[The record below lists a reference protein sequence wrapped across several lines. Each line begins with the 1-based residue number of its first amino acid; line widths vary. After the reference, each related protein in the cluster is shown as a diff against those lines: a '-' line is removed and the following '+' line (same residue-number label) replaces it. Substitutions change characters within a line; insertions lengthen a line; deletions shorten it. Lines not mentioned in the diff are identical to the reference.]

1 MLLLLVMHAH
11 GEPRLSSTGVR
22 DPRLAYLLDESWD
35 ATMAA
40 SPTWATQL
48 GDHRFD
54 HRLDDNSPRQRQRW
68 LQASAG
74 WLDRAE
80 RLTALDTTDA
90 LHRDVFVRQLRD
102 GLAASKAC
110 DFPAWSLSA
119 RANALVFAADLGRE
133 QPLTSRRDV
142 HAFVSRF
149 RAVPHYLTVEIDN
162 LRTGLS
168 DGKVA
173 SRASVDKVLAMVEA
187 ELAAPPES
195 QALLAVTRDPH
206 EALAIGDREA
216 LMREV
221 GGIVRGPL
229 RTALLE
235 YRGFLRDELLP
246 AARGPGKEGVGFVPN
261 GAACYAAR
269 ARQET
274 STDRTPQDL
283 HQTGL
288 TALEHIHAEMVRLGG
303 STLGTRTLPELLE
316 RLRTDP
322 ALHFKTRDEV
332 ERTAAEALARAKAAM
347 PRAFGRLPTSE
358 CTVQAIPDHEAPY
371 TTIAYYWPAAA
382 DQRTPGIY
390 FVNSYQPETRTR
402 FDAEVLAWH
411 EAIPGHHLQ
420 IALANEAGGLPA
432 FRRYASFTVFV
443 EGWALY
449 SERLA
454 DELGLYSDDL
464 QRIGMLGFDSWRA
477 ARLVVDTG
485 IHDQGWSR
493 EEAEAFLLEN
503 TPLARN
509 NIVNEV
515 DRYITWPGQALGYKT
530 GQLELMRIRAETEAT
545 LGARFDLR
553 GFHDVVLGG
562 GALPFD
568 LVEAR
573 VKAWAATR

>member
-1 MLLLLVMHAH
+1 MLLLVALVAAA
-11 GEPRLSSTGVR
+11 EPPLSSIGVH
-22 DPRLAYLLDESWD
+22 DARLAQLLDESWD

-48 GDHRFD
+48 GDPRFD
-54 HRLDDNSPRQRQRW
+54 DRLDDNSPRQRQRW
-68 LQASAG
+68 KKASEA
-74 WLDRAE
+74 WLARAE
-80 RLTALDTTDA
+80 RLNGLDVTDA

-102 GLAASKAC
+102 GLAASEAC
-110 DFPAWSLSA
+110 DFSVWSLSA
-119 RANALVFAADLGRE
+119 RANALVFVADLGRE
-133 QPLTSRRDV
+133 QPLANRRDV
-142 HAFVSRF
+142 DAFVSRF
-149 RAVPHYLTVEIDN
+149 RAAPNYVMVDVAN
-162 LRTGLS
+162 LRTGLR

-173 SRASVDKVLAMVEA
+173 NRASVQKVLDMVEA
-187 ELAAPPES
+187 ELAAPPET
-195 QALLAVTRDPH
+195 QALLAVTRQPH
-206 EALAIGDREA
+206 AALAAADRQA
-216 LMREV
+216 LVREMGV
-221 GGIVRGPL
+221 IVRGPL

-246 AARGPGKEGVGFVPN
+246 VARGAGKEGVSFVPN

-269 ARQET
+269 AQQET
-274 STDRTPQDL
+274 STARTPQDL
-283 HQTGL
+283 HATGL
-288 TALEHIHAEMVRLGG
+288 AELERIHAEMVRLGEG
-303 STLGTRTLPELLE
+303 TLGTKTLPDLLE
-316 RLRTDP
+316 RLRSDP
-322 ALHFKTRDEV
+322 ALHFKTREEV
-332 ERTAAEALARAKAAM
+332 ERTAADALARAKAAM
-347 PRAFGRLPTSE
+347 PRAFGRLPLAE
-358 CTVQAIPDHEAPY
+358 CKVQAIPDHEAPY
-371 TTIAYYWPAAA
+371 TTIAYYWPAAT
-382 DQRTPGIY
+382 DQSTPGIY

-454 DELGLYSDDL
+454 EELGLYSDDL
-464 QRIGMLGFDSWRA
+464 QRIGMLGFDTWRA

-485 IHDQGWSR
+485 IHEQGWSR
-493 EEAEAFLLEN
+493 EEAEAFLLDN
-503 TPLARN
+503 TPLAKN

-530 GQLELMRIRAETEAT
+530 GQLELLRIRKETEAA

-562 GALPFD
+562 GALPID

-573 VKAWAATR
+573 VKAWAAGR